1 MEKIPIQNKYFIY
14 LRKLFKKYLT
24 NYIVVRHR
32 VRVVKEIDLK
42 SIGLCPRRFEPC
54 RCRFIYLILIIDYW
68 IQNLKLYWFVDYRGK
83 VVYKVVFPSLVKG
96 VRLKIECIMLRGFK
110 SHRYHCP
117 FSSVGRAQ
125 DF

>member
-1 MEKIPIQNKYFIY
+1 M
-14 LRKLFKKYLT
+14 
-24 NYIVVRHR
+24 VRIAGFHPADPGSSPGVGIRYR

-68 IQNLKLYWFVDYRGK
+68 IQNLKLSWFVDYRGK

-96 VRLKIECIMLRGFK
+96 VRLKIACYTLRGFK
-110 SHRYHCP
+110 SHPMHVLVTQLVR
-117 FSSVGRAQ
+117 VLVL
-125 DF
+125 